1 MSSGVW
7 VPWLVDAARLTGY
20 PVVEVPGWT
29 TRGHGGMT
37 SVEGVVLHH
46 TAGPAPGEMP
56 SLAVVRDGRAGL
68 TGPLSNLGLGR
79 SGTVYVIAAGTTYH
93 AGASSWAGLT
103 DLNSR
108 FLGIEAESVGDGRDW
123 TAEQRDCYPRLV
135 AALLHYMR
143 RPATRAAGHAEV
155 AVPAG
160 RKIDPAGIDMTGL
173 RATVAH
179 MLGDPLTRIPRPTA
193 PSRSTTSGDD
203 TMTPDQARML
213 ADVHA
218 VLTARW
224 GTWQGG
230 TDEQLTL
237 VDLARRANVEVRAV
251 HPNLASLHAKVDA
264 LNAKLSQLL
273 SRPVADFV
281 DPAEIR
287 DAVAGALADGLTL
300 SVMTSNSKEK

>member
-1 MSSGVW
+1 M
-7 VPWLVDAARLTGY
+7 
-20 PVVEVPGWT
+20 
-29 TRGHGGMT
+29 
-37 SVEGVVLHH
+37 LHH
-46 TAGPAPGEMP
+46 TAGPAPGEAP
-56 SLAVVRDGRAGL
+56 SLAVVRDGRPDLA
-68 TGPLSNLGLGR
+68 GPLAHLVLGR
-79 SGTVYVIAAGTTYH
+79 SGTVYVVAAGRAWH
-93 AGASSWAGLT
+93 AGASSWDGMTGLN
-103 DLNSR
+103 DR

-123 TAEQRDCYPRLV
+123 TAAQRDCYPRLV

-143 RPATRAAGHAEV
+143 RPAARAASHAEV
-155 AVPAG
+155 ATPPG
-160 RKIDPAGIDMTGL
+160 RKIDPAGIDMNQL
-173 RATVAH
+173 RATVARY
-179 MLGDPLTRIPRPTA
+179 LDDPLRRIPRGT
-193 PSRSTTSGDD
+193 STTSGDD
-203 TMTPDQARML
+203 MTPDQARML

-237 VDLARRANVEVRAV
+237 VDLARRGNVEVRAV